1 MPLRYLT
8 SKGGANVKPTFC
20 HQTPPTPEVGE
31 ACGLHRT
38 NHGSREATR
47 TSCETKKS
55 RTLENKLSSTR
66 RNGWSECTLWKLR
79 WEPRGPGPPDCAA
92 KFRNTDN
99 RHHLRQ
105 PGAGTAD
112 SLGSVCG
119 CSEGRSRIRS

>member
-38 NHGSREATR
+38 NHGGREATR
-47 TSCETKKS
+47 TSCETKKIGEPWRIS
-55 RTLENKLSSTR
+55 FPVQDGMAGPNAHRGRFVVS
-66 RNGWSECTLWKLR
+66 
-79 WEPRGPGPPDCAA
+79 PRGPGPPPDCAA
-92 KFRNTDN
+92 KFHNTDN
-99 RHHLRQ
+99 RHHLHQ

-112 SLGSVCG
+112 NSGSVCSY
-119 CSEGRSRIRS
+119 SEGRS